1 MNLWEKISAISNTVK
16 IGGVIITFISAAVLA
31 NYKIGELETYSGV
44 HDQNIKSLQVNES
57 RNDNRI
63 LVLERKAERTDAQL
77 EKLNDNLNALNL
89 SIVELSTVIR
99 EMRKGS

>member
-1 MNLWEKISAISNTVK
+1 MNIWEKITAISNTVK
-16 IGGVIITFISAAVLA
+16 IGGVIFTFVASAVIA

-44 HDQNIKSLQVNES
+44 HDQNIQYLQVNES

-77 EKLNDNLNALNL
+77 EKLNDNLNTLNL

>member
-16 IGGVIITFISAAVLA
+16 IGGVIFTFVSAAVIA

-44 HDQNIKSLQVNES
+44 HDQNIQYLQVNES

-77 EKLNDNLNALNL
+77 DKLNDNLNALNL
-89 SIVELSTVIR
+89 SIVELSGVIKG
-99 EMRKGS
+99 MKKGS

>member
-1 MNLWEKISAISNTVK
+1 MNLWEKMSAISNTVK
-16 IGGVIITFISAAVLA
+16 IGGVILTFVSAAVIA

-44 HDQNIKSLQVNES
+44 HDQNIQYLQVNES

-77 EKLNDNLNALNL
+77 EKLNDNLNTLNL

>member
-1 MNLWEKISAISNTVK
+1 MNLWEKMSDISNTVK
-16 IGGVIITFISAAVLA
+16 IGGVIFTFVSAAVIA
-31 NYKIGELETYSGV
+31 NYKIGELTAHSGV
-44 HDQNIKSLQVNES
+44 HDQNIQSLQINES

-77 EKLNDNLNALNL
+77 EKLNSNLNALNL

>member
-1 MNLWEKISAISNTVK
+1 MNLWEKMSAISNTVK
-16 IGGVIITFISAAVLA
+16 IGGVIFTFVSAAIIA

-44 HDQNIKSLQVNES
+44 HDQNIQYLQVNES

-77 EKLNDNLNALNL
+77 DKLNDNLNALNL
-89 SIVELSTVIR
+89 AIVELSTVIR
-99 EMRKGS
+99 EMKKGS

>member
-1 MNLWEKISAISNTVK
+1 MNLWEKMSAISNTVK
-16 IGGVIITFISAAVLA
+16 IGGVILTFVSAAVIA

-44 HDQNIKSLQVNES
+44 HDQNIQYLQVNES

-77 EKLNDNLNALNL
+77 EKLNSNLNALNL
-89 SIVELSTVIR
+89 SITELSTVIR
-99 EMRKGS
+99 EMKKGS

>member
-1 MNLWEKISAISNTVK
+1 MNLWEKMSDISNTVK
-16 IGGVIITFISAAVLA
+16 IGGVILTFVSAAVIA

-44 HDQNIKSLQVNES
+44 HDQNIQYLQINES

-77 EKLNDNLNALNL
+77 EKLNSNLNALNL

>member
-1 MNLWEKISAISNTVK
+1 MNLWEKMSAISNTVK
-16 IGGVIITFISAAVLA
+16 IGGVILTFVSAAVIA

-44 HDQNIKSLQVNES
+44 HDQNILYLQVNES

-77 EKLNDNLNALNL
+77 EKLNSNLNALNL
-89 SIVELSTVIR
+89 SITELSTVIR
-99 EMRKGS
+99 EMKKGS